1 VRVRGMVAV
10 SSLIGMTIYVLIG
23 VALLPTIITATN
35 STNVPGATATQ
46 LVMLGLI
53 GTIFIVPL
61 VMAPLAAVGL
71 A

>member
-1 VRVRGMVAV
+1 MRVRGMAAI

-35 STNVPGATATQ
+35 ATNIPGATTTQ
-46 LVMLGLI
+46 IVLLGLI